1 MQLKMPVIQQLPL
14 LERWKSTI
22 RFLPDGFE
30 LVGQTKTTAVPDKGS
45 FMLLLSSSYGY
56 HGWKTV
62 GLTLEYTHSP
72 NSTLS
77 NAVHQIPG
85 RRGKATTFATTAPA
99 ERIYG

>member
-22 RFLPDGFE
+22 RFLPDG
-30 LVGQTKTTAVPDKGS
+30 
-45 FMLLLSSSYGY
+45 
-56 HGWKTV
+56 
-62 GLTLEYTHSP
+62 P